1 MLTVTKET
9 DVICVLRGSREMDA
23 YSVPLASKEMT
34 ATYVL
39 MVTMATPAV
48 SDKQY
53 MCRRWLLGSTDYGA
67 VR

>member
-1 MLTVTKET
+1 MV
-9 DVICVLRGSREMDA
+9 A
-23 YSVPLASKEMT
+23 YSVPLASKVMT

-67 VR
+67 VLRRGVYDYLVDSYA